1 MSKCEC
7 YLVYDLGSIL
17 VFGGAE
23 ILYYVID
30 MHPLFY
36 YYFFNLVAKKI
47 QFFSV
52 DRGDVTGF
60 STTPTGTK
68 GLAWLLWKYWV
79 VGGAK
84 KDCGCE
90 R

>member
-36 YYFFNLVAKKI
+36 HYFFNLVAKKI
-47 QFFSV
+47 
-52 DRGDVTGF
+52 
-60 STTPTGTK
+60 
-68 GLAWLLWKYWV
+68 
-79 VGGAK
+79 
-84 KDCGCE
+84 
-90 R
+90 